1 RNMKIRTI
9 IFTVLLGCWLAS
21 PTAATTL
28 VRMSL
33 SQLAQASST
42 IVQGQVVAQAT
53 RTNAGHTR
61 VFTYTTVQ
69 LEKALKGH
77 PPATLTIQQP
87 GGTVGNFHV
96 RVPGTAMLRPGTQ
109 YVLFLEPVAGAS
121 DTFHL
126 VGMMQGAFRVYQQRN
141 GVQRHVVLPL
151 GSLTTGGSSAAISQS
166 PSLGEFQMTVSGVA
180 AAPIVIPSGTSIP
193 VVIVSTEF
201 QGAGQA
207 VVIARTT
214 SDLFPSKSV
223 VIPAGSQVVGNAQRQ
238 GTQWRIYWDHVSV
251 RGRPAHLSGA
261 HNEVSS
267 GESLKGQA
275 MVVQTR

>member
-1 RNMKIRTI
+1 MKIRTI
-9 IFTVLLGCWLAS
+9 VLAVLMGFWLA
-21 PTAATTL
+21 PPAAATTL

-42 IVQGQVVAQAT
+42 IVQGKVVAQTT
-53 RTNAGHTR
+53 RTNAGNTR
-61 VFTYTTVQ
+61 VYTYTTVQ
-69 LEKALKGH
+69 LEKALKGR

-96 RVPGTAMLRPGTQ
+96 HVPGTALLRPGTQ
-109 YVLFLEPVAGAS
+109 YILFLEPARTTA
-121 DTFHL
+121 TYHL

-141 GVQRHVVLPL
+141 GVERHVVLPL
-151 GSLTTGGSSAAISQS
+151 GALSTGGSSATISQS
-166 PSLGEFQMTVSGVA
+166 PTLGEFRMTVSGAV
-180 AAPIVIPSGTSIP
+180 AAPIVIPAGTSIP

-238 GTQWRIYWDHVSV
+238 GTKWKIYWNSVSV
-251 RGRPAHLSGA
+251 RGHPAHLSATSETSVAEG
-261 HNEVSS
+261 
-267 GESLKGQA
+267 LKGQA
-275 MVVQTR
+275 MFIQMR